1 MPFSTSLPHPAL
13 PLSHTHTHTLHQ
25 VSASELAPPLLKPDG
40 GHQRSESSSDSFV
53 CISEA
58 TSNNDAHIDRAPSQ
72 DPDSWVYLGNENSHS
87 GQHSPQQKEEE
98 RAKLVAEI
106 QHLALSDD
114 LEEETLEA
122 SDGSGGGGGG
132 EKGERGVGKR
142 KDGEREGG
150 GGGGDSGS
158 DWENWDD

>member
-1 MPFSTSLPHPAL
+1 MLPKI
-13 PLSHTHTHTLHQ
+13 HTHTHTHCSL
-25 VSASELAPPLLKPDG
+25 VTASELSPPLLKPDG

-58 TSNNDAHIDRAPSQ
+58 TSNNDTHIDRAPSQ
-72 DPDSWVYLGNENSHS
+72 DPDTWVYLGSENGHS
-87 GQHSPQQKEEE
+87 GQHSPQQKEE

-114 LEEETLEA
+114 FDEETLEA
-122 SDGSGGGGGG
+122 SDGGGGGGVVG
-132 EKGERGVGKR
+132 EKRERDEGKR
-142 KDGEREGG
+142 KDGEGEGG
-150 GGGGDSGS
+150 GDS

>member
-1 MPFSTSLPHPAL
+1 MHA
-13 PLSHTHTHTLHQ
+13 HTHTLSPS
-25 VSASELAPPLLKPDG
+25 VTASELSPPLLKPDG

-58 TSNNDAHIDRAPSQ
+58 TSNNDTHIDRAPSQ
-72 DPDSWVYLGNENSHS
+72 DPDTWVYLGSENGHS

-114 LEEETLEA
+114 EETLVQA
-122 SDGSGGGGGG
+122 SDRGGGRGVVG
-132 EKGERGVGKR
+132 EQGERNVGKK
-142 KDGEREGG
+142 KDGEGE